1 MADSVGSTD
10 SWMNFGQDYAKGLAA
25 SVDPRLQALAKRLAG
40 LKTGD
45 QVSSETSALYQPA
58 IEQAGRIGQDVTQ
71 VGMGGMAALTG
82 LGSSL
87 PGGMDTGFLA
97 DAARQTSRAGG
108 SAALLGG
115 VLGSSAR
122 AQLAESI
129 LGQQQNLQQERFG
142 LEDQTAAA
150 ESEKAKL
157 ASDWLGYSTQ
167 GQGLETARL
176 TNLGTEADTEATK
189 VQTERNRWQ
198 MENFDPAQLAQMQ
211 VDTGLSRFDLEQMK
225 PAELESTIAGTKGTR
240 ASTAN
245 TKAQTDLV
253 RGQIKGL
260 KGERAA
266 TALANALSRGK
277 ITEQGLTN
285 AGLLAD
291 LKKAGV
297 SSSQIKKIIADSKK
311 RGGTV
316 AAV

>member
-1 MADSVGSTD
+1 MADGVGTTD
-10 SWMNFGQDYAKGLAA
+10 SWMSFGQDYAKGLAA

-45 QVSSETSALYQPA
+45 QVASEVTGLYQPA

-82 LGSSL
+82 LGANL

-115 VLGSSAR
+115 VLGASAR
-122 AQLAESI
+122 SQLAESI
-129 LGQQQNLQQERFG
+129 LGQQQAVQQERFG
-142 LEDQTAAA
+142 LEDKTAEA
-150 ESEKAKL
+150 ESEKARL
-157 ASDWLGYSTQ
+157 ASDWLSYATQ

-176 TNLGTEADTEATK
+176 GNLQTETQTEATK
-189 VQTERNRWQ
+189 TDTERTRWQ
-198 MENFDPAQLAQMQ
+198 MEHMDPAELESLQ
-211 VDTGLSRFDLEQMK
+211 VQTGLSRYDLENMK
-225 PAELESTIAGTKGTR
+225 PAELAATKAGTRQT
-240 ASTAN
+240 N
-245 TKAQTDLV
+245 AQTDLV

-266 TALANALSRGK
+266 TALANALSKGK
-277 ITEQGLTN
+277 ITEQALTN
-285 AGLLAD
+285 AGLMKD
-291 LKKAGV
+291 LQKAGL
-297 SSSQIKKIIADSKK
+297 SRSDINKIIQKSKGK
-311 RGGTV
+311 KVT